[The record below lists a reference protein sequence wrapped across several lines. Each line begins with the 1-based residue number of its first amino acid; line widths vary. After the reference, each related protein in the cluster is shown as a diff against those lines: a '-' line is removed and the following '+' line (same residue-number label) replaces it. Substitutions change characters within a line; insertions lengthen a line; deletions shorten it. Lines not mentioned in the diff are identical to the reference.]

1 MQSNNSK
8 PASSL
13 HDKLDRV
20 TSGPGVYVMKDDE
33 DRVIYVGKAR
43 NLKKRLASYFSG
55 SRTGLLHPDIKTG
68 ILVKKISNFETII
81 TGTEKE
87 SLILESNL
95 IKRYRPRY
103 NVILKDDKQYPCLR
117 LNVTNPYPN
126 LTVVRKIKKDGDL
139 YFGPFT
145 SSAAVRKTLK
155 IVHKTFKLRKCKV
168 KDFKNRSRPCINYQ
182 MGVCL
187 APCCLDVDKNRY
199 HEIVKEVTLFLKGRT
214 PDLIQKTKKKMMSAA
229 NKQDYEKA
237 AVLRDKMFALEQI
250 IEKQVAVT
258 NDFKDRDVIG
268 IAGSHEYSMITVLF
282 VRSGFLL
289 GTRHFNFSEI
299 ISTEEEMIEAFI
311 RQYYEKTP
319 FVPKEILI
327 PTQLEDASL
336 LEELLSRIKGKKVR
350 ILGPKRGEK
359 LRLVKLASRNAENS
373 LKEFRASA
381 ATDMEILIQ
390 LRKRLK
396 MDKIPQRMECF
407 DISSISG
414 TEAVAGMVVFEKGKP
429 NKSLYRKY
437 SLKSVAAQDDYS
449 CMAEVLK
456 RRYGNGEKSKPYP
469 DILMVDGGKGQLN
482 IAVSVIES
490 LKLEQTFQIISIA
503 KKNESKGETQDKIYK
518 PGQVNPV
525 NMGRGGEPL
534 LFLERIRDKSHGFAI
549 SFHRKRREK
558 KFIRS
563 ALDSIPGVGKKRK
576 ATLLTHFKSIE
587 KIRTATLEELSALPG
602 INRNIAESVK
612 EALNPNKTEIT
623 NHKHQISNK
632 FQTTTSKFQIS
643 SNKFKLPKV
652 I

>member
-1 MQSNNSK
+1 MQSNNPQ
-8 PASSL
+8 PASRIQ
-13 HDKLDRV
+13 DKLAMV
-20 TSGPGVYVMKDDE
+20 SSGPGVYVMKDIE

-43 NLKKRLASYFSG
+43 NLKKRLASYFSR

-68 ILVKKISNFETII
+68 ILVKKISYFETII

-87 SLILESNL
+87 ALILESNL

-103 NVILKDDKQYPCLR
+103 NVILKDDKRYPCLR
-117 LNVTNPYPN
+117 LNLTNPYPN

-139 YFGPFT
+139 YFGPFV
-145 SSAAVRKTLK
+145 SSAAVRETLK
-155 IVHKTFKLRKCKV
+155 IIYKTFKLRKCKT

-182 MGVCL
+182 MEACL

-199 HEIVKEVTLFLKGRT
+199 DEIVKEVILFLNGKT
-214 PDLIQKTKKKMMSAA
+214 PDLIQKIKKKMISAA

-237 AVLRDKMFALEQI
+237 VVLRDKMFALEEV

-268 IAGSHEYSMITVLF
+268 IAGSHEHSMITVLF
-282 VRSGFLL
+282 VRNGFLL

-299 ISTEEEMIEAFI
+299 MSTEEEMIGAFI
-311 RQYYEKTP
+311 RQYYEKAP
-319 FVPKEILI
+319 FVPKEVLI

-336 LEELLSRIKGKKVR
+336 LEELLSSIKGKKVS
-350 ILGPKRGEK
+350 ILGPKKGEK

-373 LKEFRASA
+373 LKEFKASA
-381 ATDMEILIQ
+381 ATDMEILIH

-396 MDKIPQRMECF
+396 MDKTPERIECF

-437 SLKSVAAQDDYS
+437 RLKSVDAQDDYS

-456 RRYGNGEKSKPYP
+456 RRYGNSEKSKPYP

-482 IAVSVIES
+482 IAVSVIKS

-525 NMGRGGEPL
+525 NMGRGGKPL

-549 SFHRKRREK
+549 SFHRKRRGK
-558 KFIRS
+558 RFIRS

-576 ATLLTHFKSIE
+576 ATLLIHFKSIK
-587 KIRTATLEELSALPG
+587 KIRAARLEELSALPG
-602 INRNIAESVK
+602 INRNVAKSVK
-612 EALNPNKTEIT
+612 KALNPN
-623 NHKHQISNK
+623 S
-632 FQTTTSKFQIS
+632 
-643 SNKFKLPKV
+643 
-652 I
+652 

>member
-1 MQSNNSK
+1 MTTESQSTSPR
-8 PASSL
+8 PASSIQ
-13 HDKLDRV
+13 DKLAMV

-43 NLKKRLASYFSG
+43 NLKKRLASYFSR
-55 SRTGLLHPDIKTG
+55 SRTGLLHPDIKTV

-87 SLILESNL
+87 ALILESNL

-103 NVILKDDKQYPCLR
+103 NVILKDDKRYPCLR
-117 LNVTNPYPN
+117 LNVTIPYPN

-139 YFGPFT
+139 YFGPFA

-182 MGVCL
+182 MGACL

-199 HEIVKEVTLFLKGRT
+199 HEIVKEVILFLKGRT
-214 PDLIQKTKKKMMSAA
+214 PDLIQKTKKKMISAA

-268 IAGSHEYSMITVLF
+268 IAGSHEYSVITVLF

-299 ISTEEEMIEAFI
+299 MSTKEEMIEAFI
-311 RQYYEKTP
+311 RQYYKKTP
-319 FVPKEILI
+319 FVPEEILI

-336 LEELLSRIKGKKVR
+336 LEESLSCIKGKKVR

-381 ATDMEILIQ
+381 ATHMEILIQ
-390 LRKRLK
+390 LKKRLK
-396 MDKIPQRMECF
+396 MDKIPQRIECF

-437 SLKSVAAQDDYS
+437 SLKSVDAQDDYS

-490 LKLEQTFQIISIA
+490 FKLEQTFQIISIA

-549 SFHRKRREK
+549 SFHRKRRGK
-558 KFIRS
+558 RFIRS

-576 ATLLTHFKSIE
+576 ATLLTHFKSIK
-587 KIRTATLEELSALPG
+587 KIRAATLEELSALPG
-602 INRNIAESVK
+602 INRNVAKSVK
-612 EALNPNKTEIT
+612 KALNSEVRIQRSEFRGQN
-623 NHKHQISNK
+623 SD
-632 FQTTTSKFQIS
+632 
-643 SNKFKLPKV
+643 
-652 I
+652 

>member
-1 MQSNNSK
+1 MQSNNPQ
-8 PASSL
+8 PASRIQ
-13 HDKLDRV
+13 DKLAMV
-20 TSGPGVYVMKDDE
+20 TSGPGVYVMKDAE

-43 NLKKRLASYFSG
+43 NLKKRLASYFSRF
-55 SRTGLLHPDIKTG
+55 RTGLLHPDIKTG

-87 SLILESNL
+87 ALILESNL

-103 NVILKDDKQYPCLR
+103 NVILKDDKRYPCLR

-139 YFGPFT
+139 YFSPFA
-145 SSAAVRKTLK
+145 SSVAVRKTLK

-168 KDFKNRSRPCINYQ
+168 QNFKNRSRPCVNYQ
-182 MGVCL
+182 MGACL

-199 HEIVKEVTLFLKGRT
+199 HEIVKEVILFLNGRT
-214 PDLIQKTKKKMMSAA
+214 PDLIQKIKKRMISAA

-237 AVLRDKMFALEQI
+237 AVLRDKMFALKQV

-299 ISTEEEMIEAFI
+299 ISTDEEMIEAFI

-336 LEELLSRIKGKKVR
+336 LEEFLSRIKGGKVR
-350 ILGPKRGEK
+350 ILVPKRGEK
-359 LRLVKLASRNAENS
+359 LSLVKLASRNAENS

-381 ATDMEILIQ
+381 ATYMEILIQ
-390 LRKRLK
+390 LKKRLK
-396 MDKIPQRMECF
+396 MDKIPQRIECF

-429 NKSLYRKY
+429 SKSLYRKY
-437 SLKSVAAQDDYS
+437 SLKSVDAQDDYS

-469 DILMVDGGKGQLN
+469 DILMVDGGKGHLN

-490 LKLEQTFQIISIA
+490 LKLEQTFQIISNA
-503 KKNESKGETQDKIYK
+503 KKNESKWETQDKIYK

-549 SFHRKRREK
+549 SFHRKRRGK
-558 KFIRS
+558 RFIRS
-563 ALDSIPGVGKKRK
+563 ALDSVPGVGKKRK
-576 ATLLTHFKSIE
+576 ATLLKHFKSIK
-587 KIRTATLEELSALPG
+587 KIRAATLEELSALPG
-602 INRNIAESVK
+602 INRNVAKSLK
-612 EALNPNKTEIT
+612 KALNLVG
-623 NHKHQISNK
+623 
-632 FQTTTSKFQIS
+632 S
-643 SNKFKLPKV
+643 SLTY
-652 I
+652 

>member
-1 MQSNNSK
+1 MQSTSPR
-8 PASSL
+8 PASNIQ
-13 HDKLDRV
+13 DKLAMV
-20 TSGPGVYVMKDDE
+20 TSGPGVYVMKDAE

-43 NLKKRLASYFSG
+43 NLKKRLASYFSR

-87 SLILESNL
+87 ALILESNL

-103 NVILKDDKQYPCLR
+103 NVILKDDKRYPCLR

-139 YFGPFT
+139 YFGPFA

-182 MGVCL
+182 MGACL

-199 HEIVKEVTLFLKGRT
+199 HEIVKEVILFLKGKT
-214 PDLIQKTKKKMMSAA
+214 PDLIRKTKKKMISAA

-258 NDFKDRDVIG
+258 NDFKNRDVIG
-268 IAGSHEYSMITVLF
+268 IAGSHEYSVITVLF

-299 ISTEEEMIEAFI
+299 MSTKEEMIEAFI

-336 LEELLSRIKGKKVR
+336 LEESLSRIKGKKVR

-359 LRLVKLASRNAENS
+359 LRLVKLASRNAENG

-390 LRKRLK
+390 LLKRLK
-396 MDKIPQRMECF
+396 MDKIPQRIECF

-437 SLKSVAAQDDYS
+437 SLKSVDAQDDYF

-549 SFHRKRREK
+549 SFHRKRRGK
-558 KFIRS
+558 RFIRS

-576 ATLLTHFKSIE
+576 ATLLTHFKSIK
-587 KIRTATLEELSALPG
+587 KIRAATLEELSALPG
-602 INRNIAESVK
+602 INRNVAKSVK
-612 EALNPNKTEIT
+612 KALNSEVRIQRSEFRGQN
-623 NHKHQISNK
+623 SD
-632 FQTTTSKFQIS
+632 
-643 SNKFKLPKV
+643 
-652 I
+652 

>member
-43 NLKKRLASYFSG
+43 NLRKRLASYFSG

-490 LKLEQTFQIISIA
+490 LKPEQTFQIISIA

-612 EALNPNKTEIT
+612 KALNPNKTEIT